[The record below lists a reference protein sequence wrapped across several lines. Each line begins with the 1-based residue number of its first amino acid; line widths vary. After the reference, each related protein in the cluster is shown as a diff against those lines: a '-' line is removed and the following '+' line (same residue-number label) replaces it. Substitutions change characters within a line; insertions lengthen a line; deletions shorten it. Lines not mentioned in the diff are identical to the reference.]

1 MIIMGIDPGTAITG
15 YGILRVSSLEK
26 DKKRYPELL
35 DYGCVRTRSTE
46 EMPKRLRIIYQKI
59 GEIVQ
64 KYHPDEVAIEQIFFS
79 KNSKTALSVGQ
90 ARGVIML
97 AVSSEEGK
105 VFSYTPLEVK
115 QAITGYG
122 RAKKRQI
129 QYMVKKL
136 LLLPKIPSPDDASD
150 AIAVA
155 LCHYHSRKLK
165 QLAKP

>member
-15 YGILRVSSLEK
+15 YGLLKTSPLE
-26 DKKRYPELL
+26 DDGKRCPQVI
-35 DYGCVRTRSTE
+35 DYGCIRTPSTE
-46 EMPKRLRIIYQKI
+46 EMAKRLRIIYQKVS
-59 GEIVQ
+59 EIVH
-64 KYHPDEVAIEQIFFS
+64 KYHPEEVAIEQVFLN

-97 AVSSEEGK
+97 AASSEGGK
-105 VFSYTPLEVK
+105 IFSYTPLEVK

-122 RAKKRQI
+122 RAKKRQV
-129 QYMVKKL
+129 QYMIKKL
-136 LLLPKIPSPDDASD
+136 LFLPELPFPDDASD

-165 QLAKP
+165 GLAKS